1 MFSLYQ
7 CTWRKKDTWFVH
19 WPFSVSQN
27 VCNVTSRDRETVV
40 KCIFLRCLA
49 LGMETFCNK
58 NGRSVIIFIG
68 KVLKRC
74 VCVKNMLL
82 TCEGYFYLYGMSR
95 MLGMLGVFS
104 GIQWLLFQA
113 RKCIHSYPFAF
124 KRKKCVCAC
133 VCAHMCAC
141 LYAHAWVS
149 VTDGYSHDSIIQ
161 SR

>member
-1 MFSLYQ
+1 MFSLYY

-27 VCNVTSRDRETVV
+27 VCNVTSRDIETIV
-40 KCIFLRCLA
+40 KSIFLRCLA
-49 LGMETFCNK
+49 LGAQTFCNK
-58 NGRSVIIFIG
+58 NVRSVIIFIG
-68 KVLKRC
+68 KVLKLC
-74 VCVKNMLL
+74 VCEEHAFNM
-82 TCEGYFYLYGMSR
+82 R
-95 MLGMLGVFS
+95 R
-104 GIQWLLFQA
+104 LLFIYMA
-113 RKCIHSYPFAF
+113 CLAVWGCFVVFLAYIDYYFKLGNVFIHTPSHL
-124 KRKKCVCAC
+124 KGRSVCVH